1 MGLSRGGRKA
11 SAHRE
16 RRSRAFRRATIS
28 EIPFSTA
35 LASGGAAR
43 YFKSQYYRRTGV
55 GQVQDLDK
63 ALADIVAIRTQIA
76 RDTAFRGL
84 GSATLAATGVI
95 ALATAAGQAL
105 WLGDLATRPGL
116 FFGLWIAAALVASAL
131 VGFETLRRTRQLHS
145 GLADAMVL
153 SAIEVFLPS
162 AGAGACLGLV
172 IARFAP
178 DSLWLLPG
186 LWQVL
191 VGLGLFASARILP
204 RAVQGVGA
212 WYLLAGLM
220 VIAIAAETR
229 TLSPWTMGLPFVIG
243 QMTLALIV
251 QRTGGADA
259 DR

>member
-1 MGLSRGGRKA
+1 M
-11 SAHRE
+11 
-16 RRSRAFRRATIS
+16 
-28 EIPFSTA
+28 
-35 LASGGAAR
+35 
-43 YFKSQYYRRTGV
+43 
-55 GQVQDLDK
+55 QDLDK

-84 GSATLAATGVI
+84 GSATIAATGVI

-105 WLGDLATRPGL
+105 WLGNAVARPGL
-116 FFGLWIAAALVASAL
+116 FFGLWIAAALVAFAL
-131 VGFETLRRTRQLHS
+131 IGVETLRRTRRLHS

-178 DSLWLLPG
+178 DEIWLLPG
-186 LWQVL
+186 LWQLL

-212 WYLLAGLM
+212 WYLLAGLT
-220 VIAIAAETR
+220 VIAVSAGTQA
-229 TLSPWTMGLPFVIG
+229 LSPWAMGLPFVIG
-243 QMTLALIV
+243 QAMLAVIV
-251 QRTGGADA
+251 QRAGGADA
-259 DR
+259 DL

>member
-1 MGLSRGGRKA
+1 M
-11 SAHRE
+11 
-16 RRSRAFRRATIS
+16 
-28 EIPFSTA
+28 
-35 LASGGAAR
+35 
-43 YFKSQYYRRTGV
+43 
-55 GQVQDLDK
+55 QDLDK

-84 GSATLAATGVI
+84 GSATLAATGGI

-105 WLGDLATRPGL
+105 LLGDAVARPGL
-116 FFGLWIAAALVASAL
+116 FFGLWIAAALVAFAL
-131 VGFETLRRTRQLHS
+131 IGVETFRRTRRLHS
-145 GLADAMVL
+145 RLADAMVL

-178 DSLWLLPG
+178 DEIWLLPG

-212 WYLLAGLM
+212 WYLLAGLT
-220 VIAIAAETR
+220 VIAVSAGTQ
-229 TLSPWTMGLPFVIG
+229 TLSPWTMGLPFAIG
-243 QMTLALIV
+243 QAVLALIV
-251 QRTGGADA
+251 QRAGGADV
-259 DR
+259 DL